1 VQPHRT
7 TSVSTAGAS
16 PDGGSSLIER
26 ARRKPGHHTTS
37 VGTTGASLG
46 YKSDDNG
53 GHAGVHHVGIS
64 SIVISMLID
73 DTLMLVT
80 VKFRSVVGTRYST
93 LEVSMK

>member
-1 VQPHRT
+1 M
-7 TSVSTAGAS
+7 
-16 PDGGSSLIER
+16 GGWD
-26 ARRKPGHHTTS
+26 
-37 VGTTGASLG
+37 
-46 YKSDDNG
+46 KSDDNG

-80 VKFRSVVGTRYST
+80 VKFRSVVSTRYST

>member
-1 VQPHRT
+1 M
-7 TSVSTAGAS
+7 
-16 PDGGSSLIER
+16 GGWD
-26 ARRKPGHHTTS
+26 
-37 VGTTGASLG
+37 
-46 YKSDDNG
+46 KSDDNG

>member
-1 VQPHRT
+1 M
-7 TSVSTAGAS
+7 
-16 PDGGSSLIER
+16 GGWD
-26 ARRKPGHHTTS
+26 T
-37 VGTTGASLG
+37 
-46 YKSDDNG
+46 SDDNG